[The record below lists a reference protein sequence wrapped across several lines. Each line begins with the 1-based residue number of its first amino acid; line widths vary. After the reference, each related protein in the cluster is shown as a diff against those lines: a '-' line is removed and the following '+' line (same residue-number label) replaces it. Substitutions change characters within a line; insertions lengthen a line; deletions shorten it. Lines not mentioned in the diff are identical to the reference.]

1 MKKPLKITAI
11 LFGLFVALPII
22 AISIALLIVDP
33 NEYKPQI
40 EALVQEQTGRELSID
55 GDIKLSV
62 FPWLGVELGRITLA
76 NANGFGPEAFAKI
89 EHAKVKV
96 HLVPLLNKEVEV
108 SAITLSGLELNLA
121 KDKTGKT
128 NWADLTQTNASP
140 QDPPATSA
148 SSTTASSSDD
158 ATNIAALT
166 IGIGGLHVNNATLNW
181 HDETTNTQH
190 SIQGLN
196 LTTGNLSLGEPIDI
210 EVNFALNSNQ
220 PPVDAQVEFSA
231 NIEPDLNNIEHRI
244 NNAIL
249 RVTFNAKEPTVSGEI
264 ALDSH
269 VLVNMETQHV
279 ELPQF
284 KITSLLDVADNNL
297 TAKSKLEATIIYNI
311 GEEKLS
317 VTQTNLNI
325 LATGMDFPPEG
336 VTLQGTT
343 QAELNLK
350 QQTLNLDTFTLSIA
364 DILHVST
371 SLQGTSIIDKPH
383 LTGTLNIA
391 PFNPR
396 QLLQALGQPI
406 PQTQSDQVLNHAELS
421 LAINA
426 KPNFIKLTDLI
437 LRLDQSTL
445 TSQLQVKNLDNPAIA
460 LNADLDHF
468 NLDHYLPPTEKAE
481 ATPPPAN
488 DTTATEPLS
497 LEPIRALNLDG
508 QINIG
513 ELTASNLKVSDIAIT
528 LKADKGKINIHP
540 LKARLYEGHYS
551 GDIQLNAQG
560 DTLST
565 SLNETLTGIQ
575 AGPFLKDL
583 IDNDLLQGKG
593 DLKFKLSAD
602 GLDVD
607 EIMQTLTGN
616 VAILFRDGAVNGFN
630 LGKILRDARARLQ
643 GKEISKDDVSKTD
656 FAELSASLELK
667 EGVAHNSDLKFKSPL
682 LRLTGKGDIYY
693 IKQTLNYLAT
703 VTIVGTSK
711 GQGGKEM
718 AELKGL
724 PIDVSIKGT
733 FTEPKFK
740 VDLASAL
747 KARAKAKAKEKA
759 AAAKQKLNTKLNE
772 SKEKLNDKLEDELKN
787 QLKKIF

>member
-1 MKKPLKITAI
+1 MKKPLKIAAT
-11 LFGLFVALPII
+11 LFGLFIALPII
-22 AISIALLIVDP
+22 AISLALLIIDP

-55 GDIKLSV
+55 GDIKLSI
-62 FPWLGVELGRITLA
+62 FPWLGIELGRITLT
-76 NANGFGPEAFAKI
+76 NASGFTPDAFAKI

-96 HLVPLLNKEVEV
+96 HLVPLLSKEVEV

-128 NWADLTQTNASP
+128 NWADLTQTDASP
-140 QDPPATSA
+140 QDLPTTSA
-148 SSTTASSSDD
+148 PSPGSSADD

-166 IGIGGLHVNNATLNW
+166 VGIGGVHIENATLNW

-196 LTTGNLSLGEPIDI
+196 LTTGGLFPGKPIDI
-210 EVNFALNSNQ
+210 ELDFALNSNQ
-220 PPVDAQVEFSA
+220 PPVNAQVEFSA
-231 NIEPDLNNIEHRI
+231 NIEPDLNNIKHRI
-244 NNAIL
+244 NSAAL
-249 RVTFNAKEPTVSGEI
+249 RVTFNAKDPVASGEI
-264 ALDSH
+264 TLDSDIFID
-269 VLVNMETQHV
+269 MEKQRV
-279 ELPQF
+279 ELPQL
-284 KITSLLDVADNNL
+284 KITSLLDLVNGDL
-297 TAKSKLEATIIYNI
+297 KTKSKLKATIVYNI
-311 GEEKLS
+311 SKELLS
-317 VTQTNLNI
+317 ITQTNLNI

-336 VTLQGTT
+336 VALHSTT
-343 QAELNLK
+343 QAELDLQ
-350 QQTLNLDTFTLSIA
+350 QQTLDINPLTLSVA
-364 DILHVST
+364 DLLHLSA
-371 SLQGTSIIDKPH
+371 SLQGTSIVDNPH
-383 LTGTLNIA
+383 LTGELAIA

-396 QLLQALGQPI
+396 HLLQALGQAV
-406 PQTQSDQVLNHAELS
+406 PQTQSDQVLNHAELNLS
-421 LAINA
+421 IDA
-426 KPNFIKLTDLI
+426 KPNLIKLSDI
-437 LRLDQSTL
+437 IFRLDQSTL
-445 TSQLQVKNLDNPAIA
+445 TSELQVKNLDNPAPAIM
-460 LNADLDHF
+460 LNASLDHF
-468 NLDHYLPPTEKAE
+468 NLDHYLPPTEE
-481 ATPPPAN
+481 TETTTPPTNTA
-488 DTTATEPLS
+488 ATEPMS

-593 DLKFKLSAD
+593 DLKLKLSAD

-724 PIDVSIKGT
+724 PIDVKIKGT